1 MIKAIAI
8 DDEPFALEV
17 IRSLA
22 AKVPFMQIAAY
33 FTDAFAAIDYLA
45 KEPVDLIFLDIKM
58 PDISGIELMESLQQ
72 KPLVIFTTAYSEH
85 AVTSYEL
92 NAIDY
97 LLKPFAFTR
106 FLKACNKAHELLL
119 LKHKNTHVADN
130 IFIKAG
136 YEQIKIVFNELLYL
150 EGAGNYMSFIMSDG
164 RRIMSRLTIAEVVSL
179 LPADIFARVHRSYIV
194 NKNKVDRIER
204 HQLHIE
210 KNVIP
215 VGGAFDAGALLRP

>member
-22 AKVPFMQIAAY
+22 AKVPFMQVAAY
-33 FTDAFAAIDYLA
+33 FTDAFEAIDYLA
-45 KEPVDLIFLDIKM
+45 REQVDLIFLDIKM
-58 PDISGIELMESLQQ
+58 PDISGIELMKSLQR
-72 KPLVIFTTAYSEH
+72 KPLVIFTTAYAEH

-92 NAIDY
+92 NAVDY

-106 FLKACNKAHELLL
+106 FLNACHKANDQLLL
-119 LKHKNTHVADN
+119 RQNVMPLADS

-136 YEQIKIVFNELLYL
+136 YEQIKVLFNELLYL
-150 EGAGNYMSFIMSDG
+150 EGAGNYMSFIMTDG

-179 LPADIFARVHRSYIV
+179 LPAELFARVHRSYIV

-204 HQLHIE
+204 HQLHIGQ
-210 KNVIP
+210 NVIP
-215 VGGAFDAGALLRP
+215 VGGAFNADQLLT